1 MSTTKRHRGKR
12 DEPPALPFDV
22 TQDIDP
28 TLAESLRPSSEPT
41 LTQVDFDDIAVELPP
56 TPPRKRG

>member
-1 MSTTKRHRGKR
+1 MSTKNRRREKRE
-12 DEPPALPFDV
+12 EPPPLPFDV

-28 TLAESLRPSSEPT
+28 TLAESLRGNEPT
-41 LTQVDFDDIAVELPP
+41 LTQIDFDDIAVELP

>member
-1 MSTTKRHRGKR
+1 MSTKNRRRGQR
-12 DEPPALPFDV
+12 EDPPPLPFDV

-28 TLAESLRPSSEPT
+28 TLADTLRSSTEPT
-41 LTQVDFDDIAVELPP
+41 LTQGDFDDIAVELP

>member
-1 MSTTKRHRGKR
+1 MSRKNRQRGERK
-12 DEPPALPFDV
+12 EPPTLPFDV

-28 TLAESLRPSSEPT
+28 EWAESLRRSDEPT
-41 LTQVDFDDIAVELPP
+41 LTQTDFDDIEVALP

>member
-1 MSTTKRHRGKR
+1 MSTKNRRRGKR
-12 DEPPALPFDV
+12 EEPPLLPFDV

-28 TLAESLRPSSEPT
+28 TLAESLRGNEPT
-41 LTQVDFDDIAVELPP
+41 LTQIDFDDIAVELP